1 MNYKKSAEIILKS
14 VGGKSN
20 IKSVTHCF
28 TRLRL
33 NLNDY
38 SLIKKEEINNLE
50 IVKGSQINSGQF
62 QIIIGN
68 EVEDIFNSFLE
79 VSGLKEGKE
88 ESSNDTVIGKIIDL
102 ITGIFIPVFP
112 ALVAGG
118 LMKGIMVALMFS
130 GKIDTTGS
138 TFQLLNMF
146 ADTPFYFLPII
157 LAFSSAKKFRCNPY
171 LAVVIAGIMIHPTLG
186 SFTEGTSFLNIPIP
200 AINYSSTVFP
210 ILIGVYLMS
219 WIEKFAKKISPQNIS
234 MLLVPLITIFIT
246 APIVLTLIG
255 PIANTLSIWI
265 ANGIQWMFNSIGIFA
280 GLILGGIYP
289 FLVFTGLHQA
299 IPPIELLNLSQTGTD
314 AILAV
319 CACANAAVAGATLGV
334 AFRSKDSDLKSLAS
348 SSALSSIIGITEPA
362 IYGVVSRYKATF
374 MACFIGGGI
383 GGAFVAFFKV
393 VAVGM
398 GPVPLAGIALFS
410 GEKFFLYI
418 IGFMI
423 SAVIAFVIVLMTYK
437 ETNEEENN
445 KKSDDYDSII
455 YSPIKGKCVSLSE
468 VNDETF
474 SQEIMGKGVAIIPE
488 EGKVYS
494 PVDGKVSALFKSKHA
509 IGITSR
515 NTEIIIH
522 IGIDTVKLNGEFF
535 TAHVKTDD
543 QIKKGDLLITFD
555 IDSIKKA
562 GYEVITPVI
571 ISNTADFET
580 VEIYNL
586 GNRVLQKDKI
596 ISTKKG
602 EI

>member
-1 MNYKKSAEIILKS
+1 MNYKKNAEIILKS

-38 SLIKKEEINNLE
+38 SLVKKEEINNLE

-88 ESSNDTVIGKIIDL
+88 EYSNDTVIGKIIDI
-102 ITGIFIPVFP
+102 ITAIFIPIFP

-130 GKIDTTGS
+130 EKIDTTGS
-138 TFQLLNMF
+138 TFQLLNIF

-186 SFTEGTSFLNIPIP
+186 SFTEGISFLNIPITV
-200 AINYSSTVFP
+200 INYSSTVFP

-219 WIEKFAKKISPQNIS
+219 WIEKFAKKISPKNIS
-234 MLLVPLITIFIT
+234 MLIVPLITIFIT

-334 AFRSKDSDLKSLAS
+334 AFRSKNSDLKSLAS

-362 IYGVVSRYKATF
+362 IYGVVSSYKVTF
-374 MACFIGGGI
+374 IACFIGGGI

-418 IGFMI
+418 IGFII
-423 SAVIAFVIVLMTYK
+423 SAVIAFVIVLMKYK

-509 IGITSR
+509 IGIISR

-535 TAHVKTDD
+535 TAHVKPDD
-543 QIKKGDLLITFD
+543 PIKKGDLLITFD

-580 VEIYNL
+580 IEIYNL
-586 GNRVLQKDKI
+586 GNRLLQKDKI